1 MPQGKVKW
9 FDTEK
14 GYGFMIPSDEFQED
28 MFVHVR
34 DVIKSGLETLK
45 SGQLIDYQ
53 VYVNE
58 RGKQKGKRSAKD
70 IKFLSSEPNV
80 EEEIP

>member
-9 FDTEK
+9 FNEGK
-14 GYGFMIPSDEFQED
+14 GYGFIIPSDEKEGD
-28 MFVHVR
+28 VFVHLR
-34 DVIKSGLETLK
+34 DVIKSGLGPLE
-45 SGQLIDYQ
+45 SGQLVDYQ
-53 VYVNE
+53 VCVTE
-58 RGKQKGKRSAKD
+58 RGKRSAKD